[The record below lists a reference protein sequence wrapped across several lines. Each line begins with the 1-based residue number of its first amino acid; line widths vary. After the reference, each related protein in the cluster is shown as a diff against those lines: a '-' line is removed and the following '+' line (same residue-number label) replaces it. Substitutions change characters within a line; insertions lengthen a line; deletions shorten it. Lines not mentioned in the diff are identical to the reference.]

1 MGGLTGVMVAMVPFD
16 WQAHDTYFV
25 VAHLHYVLIGGMV
38 FPLFAAIYYW
48 VPMVCRFALSERLGK
63 WVFWLMFTGM
73 HLTFL
78 PMHWTGFAGVPRRV
92 YTHLPNMG
100 FDGFN
105 LLSSFCPSTYLAG
118 VALFSFELARNFRM
132 TPGVN

>member
-1 MGGLTGVMVAMVPFD
+1 
-16 WQAHDTYFV
+16 
-25 VAHLHYVLIGGMV
+25 MV

-48 VPMVCRFALSERLGK
+48 VPMVSRFALSERLGK

-78 PMHWTGFAGVPRRV
+78 PLHWTGFAGMPRRV
-92 YTHLPNMG
+92 YTYLPNMG

-105 LLSSFCPSTYLAG
+105 LMSSLGPLPIGTG
-118 VALFSFELARNFRM
+118 VALFGFTMARNFRLLRK
-132 TPGVN
+132 GNVNT